1 MQAYLEAAVKAQ
13 MPVEFHGKF
22 ADVVGDWQE
31 TYIEPGMRGEI
42 RAIDKMDNGNYR
54 VTVDLSRYR
63 NFNIA
68 FESNDWNH
76 HKDGK
81 HITTNAREAGFYKDV
96 QWFEWNPNRAE
107 FHEFCRPAP
116 KPSIDDYV
124 EG

>member
-54 VTVDLSRYR
+54 VNGSSLNS
-63 NFNIA
+63 
-68 FESNDWNH
+68 
-76 HKDGK
+76 
-81 HITTNAREAGFYKDV
+81 
-96 QWFEWNPNRAE
+96 
-107 FHEFCRPAP
+107 
-116 KPSIDDYV
+116 
-124 EG
+124 